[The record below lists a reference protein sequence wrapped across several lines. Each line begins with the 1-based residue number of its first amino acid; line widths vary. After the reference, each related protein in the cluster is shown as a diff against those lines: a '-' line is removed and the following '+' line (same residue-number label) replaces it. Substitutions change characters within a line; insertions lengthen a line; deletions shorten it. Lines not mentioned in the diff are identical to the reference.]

1 MTRPMTAMICLLL
14 AATLSAQVPPPPAA
28 DDEIGVEEH
37 LGETIP
43 LDLMFKDEDGRDV
56 RLGDLVDRPTLLI
69 LVYYRCPSIC
79 NPLMNGVAEGLDRLD
94 LVAGRD
100 YTMLTVSFDDREGPD
115 LAKEK
120 KANYLKTFQR
130 PFPPEGWRFLTGDTA
145 AIRALTRSVGFKY
158 KRDGEDFLHPVTM
171 MAISPQ
177 GKIVRYLYGMTFLPF
192 DLKMA
197 VFEAAEG
204 RVGPTISKVMLYC
217 FSYDPEGKTYVFN
230 ILKVTGTLL
239 LFLIGCFVLFLVI
252 TSKKRQK
259 EKSRDVA
266 Q

>member
-1 MTRPMTAMICLLL
+1 MTRQL
-14 AATLSAQVPPPPAA
+14 AAMLLIIMALPVLAQSPPPPS
-28 DDEIGVEEH
+28 DEEIGVEEH

-43 LDLMFKDEDGRDV
+43 LDLIFKDEDGRDV
-56 RLGDLVDRPTLLI
+56 RLGDLADKPVLLI

-79 NPLMNGVAEGLDRLD
+79 NPLMSGVAEGLDRLD

-100 YTMLTVSFDDREGPD
+100 YTMITVSFDDREGPE

-120 KANYLKTFQR
+120 KANYLKTFSR

-145 AIRALTRSVGFKY
+145 AIRSLTGAVGFKY
-158 KRDGEDFLHPVTM
+158 KRDGDDFLHPVTLV
-171 MAISPQ
+171 AISPQ

-204 RVGPTISKVMLYC
+204 RVGATISKVMLYC

-230 ILKVTGTLL
+230 ILKVTGTLVL
-239 LFLIGCFVLFLVI
+239 ALIACFLLFLVI
-252 TSKKRQK
+252 TSKKRKK
-259 EKSRDVA
+259 EKASDVA